1 MQHLFFCGLQVEW
14 HEDLKKVLK
23 MAGEANKRVVFLF
36 ADTQIKSESFVEDIS
51 NLLNTYE
58 VPNLLQPADL
68 ATTFE
73 NIRPRA
79 KAAGLD
85 GNKDQLYTFFLQ
97 EVPLLPFLSLAVVQS
112 AAVPGVPALWR
123 LLTNQHYCDTY
134 EPCQY
139 AGADLPVPF
148 CWQHLAS
155 CHLYGASCWCHL
167 VCVMLVSTVQHS
179 VQSKRA
185 MHEHRHSA
193 ASSPACHAQEE
204 QGLVVEMACS
214 SLICQIAKA
223 RDELAVVYACR

>member
-1 MQHLFFCGLQVEW
+1 MQVEW

-85 GNKDQLYTFFLQ
+85 GNRDQLYTFFLQ
-97 EVPLLPFLSLAVVQS
+97 EVTF
-112 AAVPGVPALWR
+112 
-123 LLTNQHYCDTY
+123 
-134 EPCQY
+134 
-139 AGADLPVPF
+139 LPV
-148 CWQHLAS
+148 L
-155 CHLYGASCWCHL
+155 LD
-167 VCVMLVSTVQHS
+167 VCQ
-179 VQSKRA
+179 
-185 MHEHRHSA
+185 
-193 ASSPACHAQEE
+193 
-204 QGLVVEMACS
+204 
-214 SLICQIAKA
+214 
-223 RDELAVVYACR
+223 

>member
-1 MQHLFFCGLQVEW
+1 MQAEW

-97 EVPLLPFLSLAVVQS
+97 EVACLA
-112 AAVPGVPALWR
+112 
-123 LLTNQHYCDTY
+123 Y
-134 EPCQY
+134 
-139 AGADLPVPF
+139 
-148 CWQHLAS
+148 
-155 CHLYGASCWCHL
+155 
-167 VCVMLVSTVQHS
+167 
-179 VQSKRA
+179 
-185 MHEHRHSA
+185 
-193 ASSPACHAQEE
+193 
-204 QGLVVEMACS
+204 S
-214 SLICQIAKA
+214 SLTVIQPAGVHA
-223 RDELAVVYACR
+223 HPAP

>member
-1 MQHLFFCGLQVEW
+1 M
-14 HEDLKKVLK
+14 KKVLK

-97 EVPLLPFLSLAVVQS
+97 VVSSPPPPPPCLSLVLIQSDAMLEVP
-112 AAVPGVPALWR
+112 
-123 LLTNQHYCDTY
+123 
-134 EPCQY
+134 
-139 AGADLPVPF
+139 
-148 CWQHLAS
+148 
-155 CHLYGASCWCHL
+155 ASCWLMTDKH
-167 VCVMLVSTVQHS
+167 
-179 VQSKRA
+179 
-185 MHEHRHSA
+185 HR
-193 ASSPACHAQEE
+193 
-204 QGLVVEMACS
+204 
-214 SLICQIAKA
+214 
-223 RDELAVVYACR
+223 D

>member
-1 MQHLFFCGLQVEW
+1 MAVMEAVACTCPCPKAAKQDLAFCALQVEW

-97 EVPLLPFLSLAVVQS
+97 EVPPLALSI
-112 AAVPGVPALWR
+112 
-123 LLTNQHYCDTY
+123 TCTD
-134 EPCQY
+134 
-139 AGADLPVPF
+139 PF
-148 CWQHLAS
+148 CCYAR
-155 CHLYGASCWCHL
+155 GASL
-167 VCVMLVSTVQHS
+167 ML
-179 VQSKRA
+179 A
-185 MHEHRHSA
+185 
-193 ASSPACHAQEE
+193 
-204 QGLVVEMACS
+204 
-214 SLICQIAKA
+214 
-223 RDELAVVYACR
+223 DE

>member
-1 MQHLFFCGLQVEW
+1 MQVEW

-85 GNKDQLYTFFLQ
+85 GNRDQLYTFFLQ
-97 EVPLLPFLSLAVVQS
+97 EVFFLPVLLSIASDSFMPCCSQ
-112 AAVPGVPALWR
+112 ALI
-123 LLTNQHYCDTY
+123 QHYRALRKVHSQT
-134 EPCQY
+134 
-139 AGADLPVPF
+139 AGMRLTVVPV
-148 CWQHLAS
+148 
-155 CHLYGASCWCHL
+155 
-167 VCVMLVSTVQHS
+167 
-179 VQSKRA
+179 
-185 MHEHRHSA
+185 
-193 ASSPACHAQEE
+193 
-204 QGLVVEMACS
+204 
-214 SLICQIAKA
+214 
-223 RDELAVVYACR
+223 

>member
-1 MQHLFFCGLQVEW
+1 MQIPCVHGIQVEW

-97 EVPLLPFLSLAVVQS
+97 EVPILLYLSPLVILDCYCTGS
-112 AAVPGVPALWR
+112 
-123 LLTNQHYCDTY
+123 TQHRQ
-134 EPCQY
+134 P
-139 AGADLPVPF
+139 
-148 CWQHLAS
+148 
-155 CHLYGASCWCHL
+155 
-167 VCVMLVSTVQHS
+167 
-179 VQSKRA
+179 
-185 MHEHRHSA
+185 
-193 ASSPACHAQEE
+193 
-204 QGLVVEMACS
+204 
-214 SLICQIAKA
+214 
-223 RDELAVVYACR
+223 

>member
-1 MQHLFFCGLQVEW
+1 MQHLFFPALQVEW
-14 HEDLKKVLK
+14 HEDLKKLLK

-97 EVPLLPFLSLAVVQS
+97 EVPLLPSLSLAVVQS
-112 AAVPGVPALWR
+112 VLG
-123 LLTNQHYCDTY
+123 
-134 EPCQY
+134 
-139 AGADLPVPF
+139 LP
-148 CWQHLAS
+148 AS
-155 CHLYGASCWCHL
+155 C
-167 VCVMLVSTVQHS
+167 
-179 VQSKRA
+179 
-185 MHEHRHSA
+185 
-193 ASSPACHAQEE
+193 
-204 QGLVVEMACS
+204 
-214 SLICQIAKA
+214 
-223 RDELAVVYACR
+223 

>member
-1 MQHLFFCGLQVEW
+1 MRVGISVLHLQTWSDPALFAVQVEW

-85 GNKDQLYTFFLQ
+85 ANKDQLYTFFLQ
-97 EVPLLPFLSLAVVQS
+97 EVTCPTHLDTALPCHAMHAHPS
-112 AAVPGVPALWR
+112 AM
-123 LLTNQHYCDTY
+123 
-134 EPCQY
+134 
-139 AGADLPVPF
+139 LP
-148 CWQHLAS
+148 
-155 CHLYGASCWCHL
+155 
-167 VCVMLVSTVQHS
+167 MTTLVSVLMTVKHNT
-179 VQSKRA
+179 RGGP
-185 MHEHRHSA
+185 RSA
-193 ASSPACHAQEE
+193 PRQCRKHTSGLRQQGSSACA
-204 QGLVVEMACS
+204 
-214 SLICQIAKA
+214 
-223 RDELAVVYACR
+223 

>member
-1 MQHLFFCGLQVEW
+1 MQTLFLHALQVEW

-85 GNKDQLYTFFLQ
+85 GNRDQLYTFFLQ
-97 EVPLLPFLSLAVVQS
+97 EVLLLSL
-112 AAVPGVPALWR
+112 
-123 LLTNQHYCDTY
+123 N
-134 EPCQY
+134 
-139 AGADLPVPF
+139 
-148 CWQHLAS
+148 HL
-155 CHLYGASCWCHL
+155 
-167 VCVMLVSTVQHS
+167 
-179 VQSKRA
+179 
-185 MHEHRHSA
+185 
-193 ASSPACHAQEE
+193 
-204 QGLVVEMACS
+204 
-214 SLICQIAKA
+214 
-223 RDELAVVYACR
+223 